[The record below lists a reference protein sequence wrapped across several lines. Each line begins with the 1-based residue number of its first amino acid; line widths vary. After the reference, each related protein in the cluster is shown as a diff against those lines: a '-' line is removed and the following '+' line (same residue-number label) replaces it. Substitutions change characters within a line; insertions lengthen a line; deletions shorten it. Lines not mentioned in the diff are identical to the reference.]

1 MWTAPAEA
9 LLFVSSQLCF
19 QRFSSPLKPDQNLW
33 QIGGSPIKQKMKSQG
48 INAARLQ
55 APFRS
60 LKVPPRPCTLH
71 CSRGLVV
78 ASIRTFL
85 AFTAQL
91 FFFSPSDL
99 WSLAGPSLQQM
110 LPHKEIKLHYCY
122 KTPSRTW
129 RRSGIFSCG
138 RARPCLG
145 PLNQS
150 GVRMSQRHV
159 ACKGSKG
166 HFANDQ

>member
-60 LKVPPRPCTLH
+60 LKVPPPPALCIAVGGWLWHRSGRSWRLPH
-71 CSRGLVV
+71 S
-78 ASIRTFL
+78 
-85 AFTAQL
+85 

-122 KTPSRTW
+122 KTPSRAW

-145 PLNQS
+145 LP
-150 GVRMSQRHV
+150 GIKAV
-159 ACKGSKG
+159 
-166 HFANDQ
+166 